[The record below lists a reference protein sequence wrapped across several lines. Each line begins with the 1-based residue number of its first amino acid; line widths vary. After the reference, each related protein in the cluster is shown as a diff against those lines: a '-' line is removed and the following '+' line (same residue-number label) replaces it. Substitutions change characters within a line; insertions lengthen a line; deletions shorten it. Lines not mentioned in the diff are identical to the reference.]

1 VLEIAGSSL
10 GDEKEIRKLEC
21 FRRRIVVE
29 SALLDILEGLSKN
42 VPEKVK
48 TVR

>member
-1 VLEIAGSSL
+1 MLVIAGSSL

-21 FRRRIVVE
+21 CRRRVVLE
-29 SALLDILEGLSKN
+29 SALLDISEGLSKN
-42 VPEKVK
+42 VMEKVK